1 MKNIED
7 IKNIFY
13 INLDVRIDRRTRFEE
28 EMKHLGLQA
37 NRFSAIKH
45 KSGAIGCSMS
55 HITLLKYA
63 RDNNLDH
70 IVIMEDDITFLNKP
84 VFINSLNNFLSS
96 GENFDV
102 ILFAGNNMGPY
113 NKINDF
119 GVQIKKCQT
128 TTGYLVK
135 QHYYDKLIKN
145 FEEGVY
151 LLSMNVNKADD
162 FAIDQ
167 YWTKLQQIDKWILLT
182 PLTVTQ
188 RPDYSNIEKRLV
200 SYSRAM
206 LDLDKKNLRKNG
218 KIKERIISEVMNN
231 VINKS

>member
-13 INLDVRIDRRTRFEE
+13 INLDVRNDRRTRFEE
-28 EMKHLGLQA
+28 EMKQLGLQA

-63 RDNNLDH
+63 RDNKLDH

-113 NKINDF
+113 NRINDF

-206 LDLDKKNLRKNG
+206 LDLDKKNLRKSG
-218 KIKERIISEVMNN
+218 KIKERIISGVMND

>member
-84 VFINSLNNFLSS
+84 VFINSLNPTEIIVNFNLNFPYANGIIDFIINDTMIMINPSPITTLTTHTIVQYMIYIHLANLKNKEINKVIVYNPLL
-96 GENFDV
+96 GENIKFD
-102 ILFAGNNMGPY
+102 IDIKQCKKIF
-113 NKINDF
+113 NK
-119 GVQIKKCQT
+119 V
-128 TTGYLVK
+128 Y
-135 QHYYDKLIKN
+135 KN
-145 FEEGVY
+145 FKTEI
-151 LLSMNVNKADD
+151 N
-162 FAIDQ
+162 
-167 YWTKLQQIDKWILLT
+167 
-182 PLTVTQ
+182 
-188 RPDYSNIEKRLV
+188 
-200 SYSRAM
+200 SY
-206 LDLDKKNLRKNG
+206 
-218 KIKERIISEVMNN
+218 
-231 VINKS
+231 